1 MQEFSTLGCHVAYV
15 INASNRGDYS
25 WHEFCVRFWLHLNYK
40 NELDGVTW
48 ERRLFVTVWFALTA
62 LALGEDVL
70 VHCRQ
75 GRHRSGIVVML
86 LMSILAVVGS
96 EDYQLVNCMPQAV
109 VSVQSPVGVRKG
121 GRTSVEFV
129 EQLMSYCSGEIMQE
143 YDSIEGV
150 LLGSGRVGGWW
161 WSS

>member
-1 MQEFSTLGCHVAYV
+1 MPGCHVAYI
-15 INASNRGDYS
+15 INAADRGDYG
-25 WHEFCVRFWLHLNYK
+25 WHEYCVRFWLNLNYK

-48 ERRLFVTVWFALTA
+48 ERRLFVTVWFVLTA

-96 EDYQLVNCMPQAV
+96 EDYKLIRYMPQVV
-109 VSVQSPVGVRKG
+109 VSVKSHMGE
-121 GRTSVEFV
+121 GR
-129 EQLMSYCSGEIMQE
+129 
-143 YDSIEGV
+143 
-150 LLGSGRVGGWW
+150 R